1 MAKGSPKI
9 SLVTGAGSG
18 LGRVVALALAAR
30 GDRVAI
36 CDIDETGLDGTA
48 ALIVDAGGEVVASV
62 CDVSDPAGGEQ
73 VAALAVDAF
82 GGLDYA
88 VNNAGVEGARAP
100 AGEYDPA
107 EWRRVLSINLDGV
120 FYSMRAEIPVML
132 RRGGGSIV
140 NVGSTA
146 SLGGVAGMVAY
157 TASKH
162 GVVGLTKAAAL
173 DHAAGNVRVNAICPG
188 SFRTPMS
195 ERLFGMDMARVL
207 ADTPMRRLGSVEEI
221 ASVILFLLSDASSF
235 MTGAALPVDGGKKAR

>member
-1 MAKGSPKI
+1 MANDGPKI

-18 LGRVVALALAAR
+18 LGRVIALALAAR

-36 CDIDETGLDGTA
+36 CDVDETGLDGTA
-48 ALIVDAGGEVVASV
+48 GLIRDAGGDVVVTV
-62 CDVSDPAGGEQ
+62 CDVSDPAGGGQ
-73 VAALAVDAF
+73 AAALAVDAF

-88 VNNAGVEGARAP
+88 VNNAGVEGARVP

-107 EWRRVLSINLDGV
+107 EWRRVMSVNLDGV
-120 FYSMRAEIPVML
+120 FYCMRAEIPVML

-146 SLGGVAGMVAY
+146 SLGGVAGMAAY

-162 GVVGLTKAAAL
+162 GIVGLTKSAAL

-195 ERLFGMDMARVL
+195 DRLFGADMAKVV
-207 ADTPMRRLGSVEEI
+207 ADTPMGRLGSIEEI
-221 ASVILFLLSDASSF
+221 ASVVLFLLSDASSF
-235 MTGAALPVDGGKKAR
+235 MTGAALLVDGGKKAR